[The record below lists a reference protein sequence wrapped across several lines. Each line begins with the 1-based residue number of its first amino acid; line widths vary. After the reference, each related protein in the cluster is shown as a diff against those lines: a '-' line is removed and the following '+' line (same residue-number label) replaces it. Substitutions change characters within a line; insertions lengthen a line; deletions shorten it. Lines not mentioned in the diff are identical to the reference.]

1 VGVRTGFFHD
11 ERCLWHS
18 AAGGIALMARVGGW
32 VQPTDNAAPAQS
44 PQPQRR
50 MVSLMQV
57 SGLAGKLDF
66 RSAPM
71 ADESDLLRIH
81 PRLYL
86 DRFKR
91 LSDADGGELGDFA
104 PFGPGGYETAK
115 LSAGL
120 VLHAV
125 DSVVAGRY
133 RNAYAMSRPP
143 GQHCLADMPM
153 GFCLLANI
161 AIAIEAARSAHG
173 VRRIAL
179 LDWGAHHGNGAQTLF
194 YERDDVLTVSLHQ
207 EGCFPPGCGGV
218 AERGAGRGAGFNIN
232 VPLLPGGGH
241 DAYRHAMQRIV
252 APAIDRFR
260 PELLIVASAFDANGV
275 DPLSRMLLHS
285 GSYRMLTETA
295 MALADRHCGGRLVVV
310 HEGGD
315 AEAVVPFCGHAV
327 VEALAGESLGV
338 DDPFIELFE
347 AWQPHAQLAAFQRK
361 LIDEMARTLGLA

>member
-1 VGVRTGFFHD
+1 MSARTGFFHD

-18 AAGGIALMARVGGW
+18 AAGGMALIARAGGW
-32 VQPTDNAAPAQS
+32 VQPADSAVQS
-44 PQPQRR
+44 PQAPRR
-50 MVSLMQV
+50 MISLMQV
-57 SGLAGKLDF
+57 SGLAGKVEF
-66 RSAPM
+66 RSAAM
-71 ADESDLLRIH
+71 ADENDLLRVH
-81 PRLYL
+81 PRSYL

-104 PFGPGGYETAK
+104 PCGPGGYETAR
-115 LSAGL
+115 LSAGQ

-125 DSVVAGRY
+125 DQVVAGRY

-153 GFCLLANI
+153 GFCLLANA

-207 EGCFPPGCGGV
+207 EGCFPPGCGG
-218 AERGAGRGAGFNIN
+218 AGERGAGRGVGFNIN

-241 DAYRHAMQRIV
+241 DAYRYAMQRIV

-260 PELLIVASAFDANGV
+260 PELLIVASAFDANGL

-285 GSYRMLTETA
+285 GSYRMLTEA
-295 MALADRHCGGRLVVV
+295 ALMLADRHCRGRLVVV

-327 VEALAGESLGV
+327 VEALAGENLGV
-338 DDPFIELFE
+338 DDPFIELFD
-347 AWQPHAQLAAFQRK
+347 AWQPNAQFAAFQRG
-361 LIDEMARTLGLA
+361 LIDEMARTLGLL